1 MTKKHKTF
9 SFIVD
14 PEWLDR
20 LEKAV
25 ELSDC
30 DFKYEFVIKA
40 AEEKME
46 KVESESVKK

>member
-9 SFIVD
+9 PIVVD
-14 PEWLDR
+14 AEWLDR
-20 LEKAV
+20 LGKAV
-25 ELSDC
+25 DLSDC
-30 DFKYEFVIKA
+30 DSKYEFVIKA